1 MTALAGL
8 RILDLTDLKGAMCA
22 KLFGD
27 MGADVIK
34 VEPPEGDATRRI
46 GPFLDG
52 QPHRRGN
59 VSSTRHETPDTS
71 LLSERSLLFWFYN
84 TSKRGITLDL
94 NQPAG
99 QELAKQLAAQAD
111 VLVESAAPGTLA
123 RLGLGYDELKQLN
136 PNLVLTSITPF
147 GQTGPYR
154 AYRSSD
160 MVAEALGGMI
170 WTNGFPNEPPLH
182 AMGLQAYHSAS
193 FFAAIGTLSAL
204 LTRDSLGEGQWVD
217 VSMQEAV
224 AGAVEHVAP
233 FYHQGLGI
241 ESRRGSLH
249 WSRYFRVARCRDGYV
264 MHCSLGD
271 WTSLVEWVKGEK
283 SKRVQHRM
291 SSGGHVYSSGKAQDL
306 EDARWE
312 DLTYRKEHAEHLFDI
327 LDDWAKDY
335 SVAELMEGAQLRRI
349 PYAMVRPPE
358 ALVDDPQLNDRGF
371 FSTIEHP
378 ELGRTVR
385 YPGGPIHFTTTPWR
399 IARRPPLL
407 GEHNTEVYGS
417 ELGIEADRLS
427 ALKQAGVI

>member
-34 VEPPEGDATRRI
+34 IEPPEGDAARRI

-52 QPHRRGN
+52 QPH
-59 VSSTRHETPDTS
+59 PDQ
-71 LLSERSLLFWFYN
+71 SLLFWFYN

-94 NQPAG
+94 NQRAG
-99 QELAKQLAAQAD
+99 QELVKQLAAKAD

-147 GQTGPYR
+147 GQTGPYQ

-170 WTNGFPNEPPLH
+170 WTNGFPDEPPLH

-193 FFAAIGTLSAL
+193 FFAAIGTLLAL
-204 LTRDSLGEGQWVD
+204 STRDRLGEGQWVD
-217 VSMQEAV
+217 VSIQEAV

-271 WTSLVEWVKGEK
+271 WTSLVEWVKGDE
-283 SKRVQHRM
+283 
-291 SSGGHVYSSGKAQDL
+291 KAQDL

-312 DLTYRKEHAEHLFDI
+312 DLVYRREHAEHLFDI

-358 ALVDDPQLNDRGF
+358 ALVEDPQLNDRGF
-371 FSTIEHP
+371 FPTIEHP

-407 GEHNTEVYGS
+407 GEHNTEIYGS
-417 ELGIEADRLS
+417 ELGLEADRLS

>member
-1 MTALAGL
+1 MTALSGL
-8 RILDLTDLKGAMCA
+8 RILDLTDLKGAMSA

-34 VEPPEGDATRRI
+34 VEPPEGDAARRI

-52 QPHRRGN
+52 KPH
-59 VSSTRHETPDTS
+59 P
-71 LLSERSLLFWFYN
+71 ERSLLFWFYN

-99 QELAKQLAAQAD
+99 QELLKQLAAKAD

-123 RLGLGYDELKQLN
+123 RLGLGYDELKQIN

-147 GQTGPYR
+147 GQTGPY
-154 AYRSSD
+154 ADYRSSD
-160 MVAEALGGMI
+160 LVAEALGGMI
-170 WTNGFPNEPPLH
+170 WTNGFPDEPPLH

-193 FFAAIGTLSAL
+193 FFAATGTLLAL

-217 VSMQEAV
+217 VSIQEAV
-224 AGAVEHVAP
+224 AGAVEHIAP
-233 FYHQGLGI
+233 FYHQGLGV
-241 ESRRGSLH
+241 ETRRGSLH
-249 WSRYFRVARCRDGYV
+249 WSRYFRVAKCSDGYV

-271 WTSLVEWVKGEK
+271 WTSLVEWVKGD
-283 SKRVQHRM
+283 
-291 SSGGHVYSSGKAQDL
+291 GKAQDL

-312 DLTYRKEHAEHLFDI
+312 DLVYRREHAEHLFDI

-371 FSTIEHP
+371 FSAIEHP
-378 ELGRTVR
+378 ELGRTVQ

-407 GEHNTEVYGS
+407 GEHNTEVYGN
-417 ELGIEADRLS
+417 ELGLGADRLS

>member
-8 RILDLTDLKGAMCA
+8 RILDLTDLKGSLCT

-34 VEPPEGDATRRI
+34 IEPPEGDATRRI

-52 QPHRRGN
+52 KPH
-59 VSSTRHETPDTS
+59 P
-71 LLSERSLLFWFYN
+71 ERSLLFWFYN

-94 NQPAG
+94 NQQAG
-99 QELAKQLAAQAD
+99 QELVKQLAAKAD

-147 GQTGPYR
+147 GQTGPYQ

-170 WTNGFPNEPPLH
+170 WTNGFPDEPPLH
-182 AMGLQAYHSAS
+182 ALGLQAYHSAS
-193 FFAAIGTLSAL
+193 FFAAIGTLLAL
-204 LTRDSLGEGQWVD
+204 LARESLGEGQWVD

-371 FSTIEHP
+371 FSPIEHP
-378 ELGRTVR
+378 ELGRTVQ

-407 GEHNTEVYGS
+407 GEHNSEVYGS
-417 ELGIEADRLS
+417 ELGLEADRLS

>member
-34 VEPPEGDATRRI
+34 IEPPEGDAMRRI

-52 QPHRRGN
+52 KPH
-59 VSSTRHETPDTS
+59 P
-71 LLSERSLLFWFYN
+71 ERSLLFWFYN

-99 QELAKQLAAQAD
+99 QELVKQLAAKAD

-123 RLGLGYDELKQLN
+123 RIGLGYDELKQIN

-154 AYRSSD
+154 GYRSSD

-170 WTNGFPNEPPLH
+170 WTNGFPDEPPLH

-193 FFAAIGTLSAL
+193 FFAAIGTLLAL
-204 LTRDSLGEGQWVD
+204 LTRDGLGEGQWVD

-271 WTSLVEWVKGEK
+271 WTSLVEWVKGDE
-283 SKRVQHRM
+283 
-291 SSGGHVYSSGKAQDL
+291 KAQDL
-306 EDARWE
+306 EDTRWE
-312 DLTYRKEHAEHLFDI
+312 DLVYRREHAEHLFDI

-349 PYAMVRPPE
+349 PYAMVRSPE
-358 ALVDDPQLNDRGF
+358 ALADDPQLNDRGF

-378 ELGRTVR
+378 ELGRTVQ
-385 YPGGPIHFTTTPWR
+385 YPGGPIHFTVTPWR

-407 GEHNTEVYGS
+407 GEHNTEIYDK
-417 ELGIEADRLS
+417 ELGLEADRLS

>member
-1 MTALAGL
+1 MTALSGL
-8 RILDLTDLKGAMCA
+8 HILDLTDLKGAMCA

-27 MGADVIK
+27 MGANVIK
-34 VEPPEGDATRRI
+34 VEPPEGDAARRI

-52 QPHRRGN
+52 QPH
-59 VSSTRHETPDTS
+59 P
-71 LLSERSLLFWFYN
+71 ERSLLFWFYN

-99 QELAKQLAAQAD
+99 QELVRRLVAKAD

-123 RLGLGYDELKQLN
+123 RLGLGYEALKQIN

-154 AYRSSD
+154 AYRASD
-160 MVAEALGGMI
+160 MVAEALGGMV
-170 WTNGFPNEPPLH
+170 WPNGFPDEPPLH
-182 AMGLQAYHSAS
+182 ALGLQAYHSAS
-193 FFAAIGTLSAL
+193 FFAAVGTLLAL
-204 LTRDSLGEGQWVD
+204 WTRDSLGQGQWVD

-224 AGAVEHVAP
+224 AGAVEHIAP
-233 FYHQGLGI
+233 FYHQGLGV

-249 WSRYFRVARCRDGYV
+249 WSRHFRVTRCRDGYV
-264 MHCSLGD
+264 MHCTLGD
-271 WTSLVEWVKGEK
+271 WTSLVEWVKGD
-283 SKRVQHRM
+283 
-291 SSGGHVYSSGKAQDL
+291 GKAQDL
-306 EDARWE
+306 DDPRWE
-312 DLTYRKEHAEHLFDI
+312 DLLYRRERAEHLFAV

-349 PYAMVRPPE
+349 PYAMVQPPE
-358 ALVDDPQLNDRGF
+358 ALVDDPQLNERGF
-371 FSTIEHP
+371 FSNIEHP

-407 GEHNTEVYGS
+407 GEHNSEVYGN
-417 ELGIEADRLS
+417 ELGMESDRLS

>member
-34 VEPPEGDATRRI
+34 IEPPEGDATRRI

-59 VSSTRHETPDTS
+59 VSSTRHETLDTS
-71 LLSERSLLFWFYN
+71 PLSERSLLFWFYN

-170 WTNGFPNEPPLH
+170 WTNGFPDEPPLH

-193 FFAAIGTLSAL
+193 FFAAIGTLLAL

-249 WSRYFRVARCRDGYV
+249 WSRYFRVAKCRDGYV

-312 DLTYRKEHAEHLFDI
+312 DLVYRREHAEHLFDI

>member
-34 VEPPEGDATRRI
+34 IEPPEGDATRRI
-46 GPFLDG
+46 GPFLDDK
-52 QPHRRGN
+52 PHRRGN
-59 VSSTRHETPDTS
+59 VPSTRHETLDTS
-71 LLSERSLLFWFYN
+71 PLSERSLLFWFYN

-99 QELAKQLAAQAD
+99 QELARQLAAKAD

-170 WTNGFPNEPPLH
+170 WTNGFPAEPPLH

-193 FFAAIGTLSAL
+193 FFAAIGTLLAL

-271 WTSLVEWVKGEK
+271 WTSLVEWVKGDK
-283 SKRVQHRM
+283 
-291 SSGGHVYSSGKAQDL
+291 KAQDL

-312 DLTYRKEHAEHLFDI
+312 DLIYRKDHAEHLFDI

-371 FSTIEHP
+371 FSAIEHP
-378 ELGRTVR
+378 ELGRTVQ
-385 YPGGPIHFTTTPWR
+385 YPGGPIHFTVTPWR

-407 GEHNTEVYGS
+407 GEHNSEVYGN
-417 ELGIEADRLS
+417 ELGLGADRLS
-427 ALKQAGVI
+427 ALKRAGVI

>member
-1 MTALAGL
+1 MTALSGL
-8 RILDLTDLKGAMCA
+8 RILDLTDLKGAMSA

-34 VEPPEGDATRRI
+34 VEPPEGDAARRI
-46 GPFLDG
+46 GPFLDNK
-52 QPHRRGN
+52 PH
-59 VSSTRHETPDTS
+59 P
-71 LLSERSLLFWFYN
+71 ERSLLFWFYN

-99 QELAKQLAAQAD
+99 QELLKQLAAKAD

-147 GQTGPYR
+147 GQTGPY
-154 AYRSSD
+154 ADYRSSD
-160 MVAEALGGMI
+160 LVAEALGGMI
-170 WTNGFPNEPPLH
+170 WTNGFPDEPPLH

-193 FFAAIGTLSAL
+193 FFAAIGTLLAL

-217 VSMQEAV
+217 VSIQEAV
-224 AGAVEHVAP
+224 AGAVEHIAP
-233 FYHQGLGI
+233 FYHQGLGV
-241 ESRRGSLH
+241 ETRRGSLH

-271 WTSLVEWVKGEK
+271 WTSLVEWVKGD
-283 SKRVQHRM
+283 
-291 SSGGHVYSSGKAQDL
+291 GKAQDL

-312 DLTYRKEHAEHLFDI
+312 DLVYRREHAEHLFDI

-358 ALVDDPQLNDRGF
+358 ALADDPQLNDRGF
-371 FSTIEHP
+371 FSAIEHP
-378 ELGRTVR
+378 ELGRTVQ
-385 YPGGPIHFTTTPWR
+385 YPGGPIHFTVTPWR

-407 GEHNTEVYGS
+407 GEHNTEVYGN
-417 ELGIEADRLS
+417 ELGLGADRLS

>member
-8 RILDLTDLKGAMCA
+8 RVLDLTDLKGAMCA

-34 VEPPEGDATRRI
+34 VEPPEGDAMRRI
-46 GPFLDG
+46 GPFLNG
-52 QPHRRGN
+52 QPRRRGN
-59 VSSTRHETPDTS
+59 LSSARHERLDTFP
-71 LLSERSLLFWFYN
+71 LSDRSLLFWFYN

-99 QELAKQLAAQAD
+99 QELAKQLAAKAD

-123 RLGLGYDELKQLN
+123 RLGLGYDDLKQLN
-136 PNLVLTSITPF
+136 PNLVFTSITPF
-147 GQTGPYR
+147 GQTGPYKD
-154 AYRSSD
+154 YRSSD

-170 WTNGFPNEPPLH
+170 WTNGFPDEPPLH
-182 AMGLQAYHSAS
+182 ALGLQAYHSAS
-193 FFAAIGTLSAL
+193 FFAAIGTLLAL
-204 LTRDSLGEGQWVD
+204 LTRDAIGEGQWVD
-217 VSMQEAV
+217 VSIQEAG
-224 AGAVEHVAP
+224 AGAVEHIAP

-241 ESRRGSLH
+241 ERRRGSLH

-271 WTSLVEWVKGEK
+271 WTSLVEWVKGD
-283 SKRVQHRM
+283 R
-291 SSGGHVYSSGKAQDL
+291 KAQDL
-306 EDARWE
+306 EEARWE
-312 DLTYRKEHAEHLFDI
+312 DLTYRKEHAEHLFAI

-349 PYAMVRPPE
+349 PYATVRPPE

-371 FSTIEHP
+371 FSDIEHP
-378 ELGRTVR
+378 ESGRRLR

-407 GEHNTEVYGS
+407 GEHNSEVYRG
-417 ELGIEADRLS
+417 ELGLTEERL
-427 ALKQAGVI
+427 AELARAGVISAAPQQTE